1 MKLKHIDSNLEVNY
15 LLHIKKKL
23 YFILNRYLKYSIM
36 YVFKCE
42 LFKYRVTVKYLVIL
56 GPFDLLK
63 MPVKSLTESQYM

>member
-1 MKLKHIDSNLEVNY
+1 MKLKLIDSNLEVNY

-56 GPFDLLK
+56 GPF
-63 MPVKSLTESQYM
+63 